1 MCAAVSKK
9 NTIVT
14 QSQILD
20 LEPENLPVFPINIV
34 ATGIIVMEG
43 QVIGDQ
49 MVLITDVMDVIS
61 REKKFNRRIKLTF
74 VFLII

>member
-1 MCAAVSKK
+1 VLLSQKK
-9 NTIVT
+9 KTIVT
-14 QSQILD
+14 QAQILD

-49 MVLITDVMDVIS
+49 MVLIADVMDVIS